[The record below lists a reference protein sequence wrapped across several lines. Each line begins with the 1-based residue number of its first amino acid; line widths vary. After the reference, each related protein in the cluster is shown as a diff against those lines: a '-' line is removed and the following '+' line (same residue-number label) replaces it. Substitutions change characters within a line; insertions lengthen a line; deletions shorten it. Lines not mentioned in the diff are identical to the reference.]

1 MGDIIDRM
9 VRLLRANAILLFGIA
24 VLPSLIV
31 SVLQRS
37 VGLSQ
42 TFDPK
47 DFTDLLTP
55 GAPLPRQFQLANASA
70 LIVVGV
76 VSGAISLVQIGAI
89 SYAVGRRYLGRPV
102 TIREAFEQGLRSTP
116 RLFLAFLVVAVV
128 FGAAIV
134 TTLIPIL
141 GALVS
146 LFIAFFGAWWAFAS
160 VAILG
165 PVVVLEQLGPIA
177 AIRRTLHLMDK
188 ARLRTLGL
196 YILVILITIVI
207 GVVLSFLFLSSFVS
221 EPTARAVLQTIATVV
236 ASSIS
241 GPLIYGVTVILYYD
255 LRVRKEAF
263 DLQLAAEA
271 LPREG

>member
-1 MGDIIDRM
+1 VGDIIDRM